1 MTDHHDHSHA
11 HGGPG
16 VSRRDLL
23 KAGAAGSVLALMPT
37 GALAQA
43 LGPGAEFGTSRAS
56 RLGRRTRLAHADL
69 HNHSQFSDG
78 TGNPA
83 LAHDSM
89 RSAGL
94 DVAALTDHTVA
105 ARSFAPLDPC
115 RLFPPPGAGEE
126 DPCRSLVGSSETA
139 WEDARR
145 FADGADDPGEFTA
158 LRGFEWSSPYL
169 GHVNVWFT
177 EDWTDPLST
186 AGLTAAGLAGV
197 GITEPVLR
205 QLLAPLPEGEEIL
218 ALILASEPAGMAR
231 FYDWL
236 ATSPN
241 AVLGGGAD
249 GIAGFNHPNREP
261 AVFDAF
267 AFDPRV
273 RERMVSMEIMNRH
286 DDFVF
291 MGYEDGQPSPL
302 TSCLDAGWRVGL
314 LGVTDEHGTDW
325 GYPDGKGRAGLYVDE
340 LSRAGVRR
348 ALAGRNFFATNV
360 RGLRL
365 DATAQNTPMG
375 QTVCS
380 RAPVLTFRVDIDRGP
395 EFAGMPLEIQ
405 VLTSG
410 EEVPSVVHVESVTMP
425 SPDERRPIRFRA
437 AVDRAATSWVVL
449 RIADPSLPNTSPG
462 PAGHPCNNLAL
473 AYTSPFFL
481 QGGRPPRS
489 RGPRRPAAVAQ
500 PSAGEALR
508 LLTHGH

>member
-1 MTDHHDHSHA
+1 MTEQHGHGQVHA
-11 HGGPG
+11 GPG
-16 VSRRDLL
+16 MSRRSLL
-23 KAGAAGSVLALMPT
+23 KAGAVGSVLAMVPT

-56 RLGRRTRLAHADL
+56 RFGRRTRLVHADL

-78 TGNPA
+78 RGDPE

-89 RSAGL
+89 RAAGL
-94 DVAALTDHTVA
+94 DVAALTDHSVG

-115 RLFPPPGAGEE
+115 RLFPPPGAGAE
-126 DPCRSLVGSSETA
+126 DPCRSTVGISSTA
-139 WEDARR
+139 WEDTRR
-145 FADGADDPGEFTA
+145 YADGADAPGEFTA

-186 AGLTAAGLAGV
+186 AGLTAEGLAGI
-197 GITEPVLR
+197 GITEAVLR
-205 QLLAPLPEGEEIL
+205 ELLRPLPEGEEIL

-286 DDFVF
+286 DDFLF
-291 MGYEDGQPSPL
+291 MGHADGQPSPL

-325 GYPDGKGRAGLYVDE
+325 GYPDGKGRAGLYVND

-348 ALAGRNFFATNV
+348 ALAGRHFFATNV

-375 QTVCS
+375 QVVCS
-380 RAPVLTFRVDIDRGP
+380 RAPVLTFKVDIDRGP

-410 EEVPSVVHVESVTMP
+410 EDVPTVVHVESVTMP

-449 RIADPSLPNTSPG
+449 RIADPGQPNTSPG
-462 PAGHPCNNLAL
+462 PAGHPCNNLAV
-473 AYTSPFFL
+473 AYASPFYL
-481 QGGRPPRS
+481 QGARPARS
-489 RGPRRPAAVAQ
+489 RGPRPPTAVPQ
-500 PSAGEALR
+500 PSAQDALR
-508 LLTHGH
+508 ILTHGH